1 MINKNH
7 LMLEN
12 LSGRGRR
19 GKGQDEEKGKRKG
32 EKKPVCLRRRKK
44 KEGERTSTLGEIK
57 GGESEGVGTP
67 KVEYVEKGIKKY
79 TNGEKGEG
87 QFQRQ
92 EKKKEKKKEK
102 GKGKREGKQRKKKM
116 NIKKGGDDMLS
127 PKTPISEGI

>member
-7 LMLEN
+7 SMLEN

-67 KVEYVEKGIKKY
+67 KVEYVEKGIKNTLMGK
-79 TNGEKGEG
+79 KGKVNFRG
-87 QFQRQ
+87 
-92 EKKKEKKKEK
+92 KKKKKRKEK
-102 GKGKREGKQRKKKM
+102 GKGKGKKRRKTKEEK
-116 NIKKGGDDMLS
+116 N
-127 PKTPISEGI
+127 EH

>member
-1 MINKNH
+1 
-7 LMLEN
+7 MLEN

-44 KEGERTSTLGEIK
+44 KEGERISTLGEIK

-92 EKKKEKKKEK
+92 EKKKRKKK
-102 GKGKREGKQRKKKM
+102 GKGKGKKRRKTKEEK
-116 NIKKGGDDMLS
+116 N
-127 PKTPISEGI
+127 EH

>member
-7 LMLEN
+7 SMLEN

-19 GKGQDEEKGKRKG
+19 GKGQDEEKGKG
-32 EKKPVCLRRRKK
+32 EKNPVCLRRRKK

-87 QFQRQ
+87 VNFRG
-92 EKKKEKKKEK
+92 KKKKKKRKRKRVREK
-102 GKGKREGKQRKKKM
+102 ENKGRKK
-116 NIKKGGDDMLS
+116 
-127 PKTPISEGI
+127 

>member
-1 MINKNH
+1 
-7 LMLEN
+7 MLEN

-19 GKGQDEEKGKRKG
+19 GKGQDEEKGKGKG
-32 EKKPVCLRRRKK
+32 EKKSVCLRRRKK

-57 GGESEGVGTP
+57 GGESKGVGTP

-79 TNGEKGEG
+79 TNGEKGEVQKVNFRG
-87 QFQRQ
+87 K
-92 EKKKEKKKEK
+92 KKKEKRKRKREREKEK
-102 GKGKREGKQRKKKM
+102 EYKGRKKM